1 MSKKI
6 KNIYMK
12 FLKCLVLYE
21 LLETKHQDIPF
32 EADLGEPGTPYIDEV
47 SIPRGKTLD
56 VIHGADPTWP
66 ADRNPKFSA
75 RRGNSSMKR
84 KELCDRIFQQSIN
97 SVHGD
102 NLTSAAMEE
111 PPVLRYSEYRAL
123 PSAGAPD
130 FADENASSG
139 FEE

>member
-1 MSKKI
+1 
-6 KNIYMK
+6 MK

-21 LLETKHQDIPF
+21 LLESKHQDIPF

-47 SIPRGKTLD
+47 IIPRGKTLD

-84 KELCDRIFQQSIN
+84 KELCDRLFRKTSN
-97 SVHGD
+97 SVHAD
-102 NLTSAAMEE
+102 NLTTVALEE

-123 PSAGAPD
+123 PSAGAPA
-130 FADENASSG
+130 FVDENASSG
-139 FEE
+139 FEEC

>member
-1 MSKKI
+1 MI
-6 KNIYMK
+6 
-12 FLKCLVLYE
+12 FFKCLVLYE

-84 KELCDRIFQQSIN
+84 KELCDRIFRQSIT
-97 SVHGD
+97 SVHVD
-102 NLTSAAMEE
+102 NLTAAALEE
-111 PPVLRYSEYRAL
+111 PSVLRYSEYRAL
-123 PSAGAPD
+123 PSAGPPD

-139 FEE
+139 FEEGKDLEPY

>member
-1 MSKKI
+1 
-6 KNIYMK
+6 MK
-12 FLKCLVLYE
+12 FLKYLVLYE
-21 LLETKHQDIPF
+21 LLEAKHEDIPF

-56 VIHGADPTWP
+56 VIHGADPNWP

-84 KELCDRIFQQSIN
+84 KELCDRIFQKSIN
-97 SVHGD
+97 SFHGD
-102 NLTSAAMEE
+102 NLTPGTLEE
-111 PPVLRYSEYRAL
+111 LPVLRYSEFRAL

-130 FADENASSG
+130 FVDENARGG
-139 FEE
+139 FEEGEELEAS

>member
-1 MSKKI
+1 
-6 KNIYMK
+6 MK

-47 SIPRGKTLD
+47 IIPRGKTLD

-66 ADRNPKFSA
+66 ADRNPKFST
-75 RRGNSSMKR
+75 RRGNSSKKK
-84 KELCDRIFQQSIN
+84 KELCDRILQKSIN
-97 SVHGD
+97 SVHAD
-102 NLTSAAMEE
+102 TLTTGALEE
-111 PPVLRYSEYRAL
+111 LPVLRYSEFRAL
-123 PSAGAPD
+123 PSAGPPA

-139 FEE
+139 FEEGNDLEPF